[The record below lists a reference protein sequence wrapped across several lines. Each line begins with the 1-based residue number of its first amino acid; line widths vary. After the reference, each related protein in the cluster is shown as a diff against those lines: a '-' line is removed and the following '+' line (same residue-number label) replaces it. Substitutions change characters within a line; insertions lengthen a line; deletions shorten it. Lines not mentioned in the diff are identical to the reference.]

1 MEEKTPLYDC
11 HVELKGKMVSFAGYL
26 LPVQYEQGLVKEHLA
41 VRNEVGIFDVSHM
54 GEILVEGEDSLS
66 YIQKLV
72 TNDCSKMYDG
82 QVKYSPICN
91 EEGGVIDDLLIYK
104 YNNNKYMLVINA
116 ANREKDFKWMKANEF
131 GNMTLS
137 DVSDDIALIAVQG
150 PKSKQVLLKLMDE
163 EFLPKKY
170 YSFKDKVNIAGCEA
184 MVSKTGYT
192 GELGYEIYC
201 KSLDAKTIWNELLE
215 KGKDE
220 AIVPCGLGCR
230 DTLRLEAGMPLY
242 GNELSDS
249 ITPLEAG
256 LAFAVK
262 MDKDNFIGKEAIL
275 NKGESNKV
283 RVGIKITG
291 RGIAREDCKVFYND
305 NEIGQTTSGTHLP
318 YVDYAGAMAYVDKE
332 YSSPGTKVLI
342 QVRKRYV
349 EGEIVDLPFYKKENV
364 KK

>member
-256 LAFAVK
+256 LAFTVK

>member
-1 MEEKTPLYDC
+1 
-11 HVELKGKMVSFAGYL
+11 MVSFAGYL

-104 YNNNKYMLVINA
+104 LNNNRYILVVNA
-116 ANREKDFKWMKANEF
+116 ANRQKDFKWMKANKF
-131 GNMTLS
+131 GNITLS
-137 DVSDDIALIAVQG
+137 DISDDIALIAVQG

-163 EFLPKKY
+163 ELLPKKY

-220 AIVPCGLGCR
+220 GIVPCGLGCR

-256 LAFAVK
+256 LSFTVK
-262 MDKDNFIGKEAIL
+262 MNKENFIGKEAIL

-291 RGIAREDCKVFYND
+291 RGIAREDCKVFYD
-305 NEIGQTTSGTHLP
+305 DKEIGQTTSGTHLP
-318 YVDYAGAMAYVDKE
+318 YVDYAGAMAYVDKA
-332 YSSPGTKVLI
+332 YSSLGTKVLI
-342 QVRKRYV
+342 QVRKRHV
-349 EGEIVDLPFYKKENV
+349 EGEIVDLPFYKRDN
-364 KK
+364 

>member
-1 MEEKTPLYDC
+1 
-11 HVELKGKMVSFAGYL
+11 
-26 LPVQYEQGLVKEHLA
+26 
-41 VRNEVGIFDVSHM
+41 M

-192 GELGYEIYC
+192 GELGRNLC
-201 KSLDAKTIWNELLE
+201 KS
-215 KGKDE
+215 
-220 AIVPCGLGCR
+220 
-230 DTLRLEAGMPLY
+230 
-242 GNELSDS
+242 
-249 ITPLEAG
+249 
-256 LAFAVK
+256 
-262 MDKDNFIGKEAIL
+262 
-275 NKGESNKV
+275 
-283 RVGIKITG
+283 
-291 RGIAREDCKVFYND
+291 
-305 NEIGQTTSGTHLP
+305 
-318 YVDYAGAMAYVDKE
+318 
-332 YSSPGTKVLI
+332 
-342 QVRKRYV
+342 
-349 EGEIVDLPFYKKENV
+349 
-364 KK
+364 

>member
-1 MEEKTPLYDC
+1 MEQKTPLYDC

-66 YIQKLV
+66 FLQKLV

-104 YNNNKYMLVINA
+104 FNNNRYILVVNA
-116 ANREKDFKWMKANEF
+116 ANREKDLKWMKANEF
-131 GNMTLS
+131 GNVTIS
-137 DVSDDIALIAVQG
+137 DISDEIALIAVQG
-150 PKSKQVLLKLMDE
+150 PKSGQVLSKLMDE
-163 EFLPKKY
+163 DLLPKKY
-170 YSFKDKVNIAGCEA
+170 YSFTDKANVAGCEA

-192 GELGYEIYC
+192 GELGFEIYC
-201 KSLDAKTIWNELLE
+201 KSSDVKTIWNKLLE
-215 KGKDE
+215 NGKDDG
-220 AIVPCGLGCR
+220 IVPCGLGCR

-242 GNELSDS
+242 GNELNDS
-249 ITPLEAG
+249 ITPVKAG
-256 LAFAVK
+256 LSFAVK
-262 MDKDNFIGKEAIL
+262 MNKDNFIGKEAIL
-275 NKGESNKV
+275 NIGESNMI

-291 RGIAREDCKVFYND
+291 RGIAREDCKVLYND
-305 NEIGQTTSGTHLP
+305 KEIGQTTSGTHLP
-318 YVDYAGAMAYVDKE
+318 YVDYSGAMAYVDKA
-332 YSSPGTKVLI
+332 YSSLGTKVLV

-349 EGEIVDLPFYKKENV
+349 EGEIVDLPFYKRAD
-364 KK
+364 

>member
-1 MEEKTPLYDC
+1 MEEKTPLYGC

-41 VRNEVGIFDVSHM
+41 VRTEVGIFDVSHM

-82 QVKYSPICN
+82 HVKYSPICN

-104 YNNNKYMLVINA
+104 YNNNKYILVVNA
-116 ANREKDFKWMKANEF
+116 ANRQKDFKWMKANEF
-131 GNMTLS
+131 GNITIS
-137 DVSDDIALIAVQG
+137 DISDDIALIAVQG

-163 EFLPKKY
+163 ELLPKKY
-170 YSFKDKVNIAGCEA
+170 YSFTDKADIAGCEA

-192 GELGYEIYC
+192 GELGYEVYC
-201 KSLDAKTIWNELLE
+201 KSSDATTIWNELLE

-220 AIVPCGLGCR
+220 GIVPCGLGCR

-242 GNELSDS
+242 GNELNDS

-256 LAFAVK
+256 LAFTVK

-305 NEIGQTTSGTHLP
+305 KEIGQTTSGTHLP
-318 YVDYAGAMAYVDKE
+318 YVDYAGAMAYVDRA
-332 YSSPGTKVLI
+332 YSSLGNKVLI

-349 EGEIVDLPFYKKENV
+349 EGEIVDLPFYKRDN
-364 KK
+364 

>member
-104 YNNNKYMLVINA
+104 LNNNRYILVVNA
-116 ANREKDFKWMKANEF
+116 ANRQKDFKWMKANKF
-131 GNMTLS
+131 GNITLS
-137 DVSDDIALIAVQG
+137 DISDDIALIAVQG

-163 EFLPKKY
+163 ELLPKKY

-220 AIVPCGLGCR
+220 GIVPCGLGCR

-256 LAFAVK
+256 LSFTVK
-262 MDKDNFIGKEAIL
+262 MNKENFIGKEAIL

-291 RGIAREDCKVFYND
+291 RGIAREDCKVFYD
-305 NEIGQTTSGTHLP
+305 DKEIGQTTSGTHLP
-318 YVDYAGAMAYVDKE
+318 YVDYAGAMAYVDKA
-332 YSSPGTKVLI
+332 YSSLGTKVLI
-342 QVRKRYV
+342 QVRKRHV
-349 EGEIVDLPFYKKENV
+349 EGEIVDLPFYKRDN
-364 KK
+364 

>member
-256 LAFAVK
+256 LAFTVK

-342 QVRKRYV
+342 QVRKRNV

>member
-104 YNNNKYMLVINA
+104 LNNNRYILVVNA
-116 ANREKDFKWMKANEF
+116 ANREKDLKWMKANEF
-131 GNMTLS
+131 GNVTLS
-137 DVSDDIALIAVQG
+137 DISDDIALIAVQG

-163 EFLPKKY
+163 ELLPKKY

-215 KGKDE
+215 KGKNE
-220 AIVPCGLGCR
+220 GIVPCGLGCR

-256 LAFAVK
+256 LSFTVK
-262 MDKDNFIGKEAIL
+262 MNKENFIGKEAIL

-291 RGIAREDCKVFYND
+291 RGIAREDCKVFYD
-305 NEIGQTTSGTHLP
+305 DKEIGQTTSGTHLP
-318 YVDYAGAMAYVDKE
+318 YVDYAGAMAYVDKA
-332 YSSPGTKVLI
+332 YSSLGTKVLI
-342 QVRKRYV
+342 QVRKRHV
-349 EGEIVDLPFYKKENV
+349 EGEIVDLPFYKRDN
-364 KK
+364 

>member
-256 LAFAVK
+256 LAFTVK
-262 MDKDNFIGKEAIL
+262 MDKDNFIGKKL
-275 NKGESNKV
+275 
-283 RVGIKITG
+283 
-291 RGIAREDCKVFYND
+291 F
-305 NEIGQTTSGTHLP
+305 
-318 YVDYAGAMAYVDKE
+318 
-332 YSSPGTKVLI
+332 
-342 QVRKRYV
+342 
-349 EGEIVDLPFYKKENV
+349 
-364 KK
+364 

>member
-104 YNNNKYMLVINA
+104 LNNNRYILVVNA
-116 ANREKDFKWMKANEF
+116 ANREKDLKWMKANEF
-131 GNMTLS
+131 GNVTLS
-137 DVSDDIALIAVQG
+137 DISDDIALIAVQG

-163 EFLPKKY
+163 ELLPKKY

-220 AIVPCGLGCR
+220 GIVPCGLGCR

-256 LAFAVK
+256 LSFTVK
-262 MDKDNFIGKEAIL
+262 MNKENFIGKEAIL

-291 RGIAREDCKVFYND
+291 RGIAREDCKVFYD
-305 NEIGQTTSGTHLP
+305 DKEIGQTTSGTHLP
-318 YVDYAGAMAYVDKE
+318 YVDYAGAMAYVDKA
-332 YSSPGTKVLI
+332 YSSLGTKVLI
-342 QVRKRYV
+342 QVRKRHV
-349 EGEIVDLPFYKKENV
+349 EGEIVDLPFYKRDN
-364 KK
+364 

>member
-1 MEEKTPLYDC
+1 
-11 HVELKGKMVSFAGYL
+11 
-26 LPVQYEQGLVKEHLA
+26 
-41 VRNEVGIFDVSHM
+41 
-54 GEILVEGEDSLS
+54 
-66 YIQKLV
+66 
-72 TNDCSKMYDG
+72 MYDG

-256 LAFAVK
+256 LAFTVK